1 MISFP
6 ASPALNDT
14 YTVGQTTWKWT
25 GTAWQIIARPVA
37 AHKSTH
43 AIGGSDALTPADIAA
58 LPDAIVVS
66 GAGTASANGTYTRG
80 ADLNGYKA
88 WYKGTGDRIY
98 VDGSL
103 AANLIGWQ
111 LKLGSQPSAS
121 YSSPTVSS
129 GLFDSN
135 GIPYFTDVGAFG
147 SAPVPSVRATHGHA
161 ISDTTGLQTA
171 LDSKIPSTEKGAA
184 NGVATLDSAGKVP
197 STQLPSYVDDVIEA
211 ANFASLP
218 ATGETGKIY
227 VTIDDR
233 KTYRWSGTVYVE
245 ISAAPGS
252 TDAVPEGSVNLYYT
266 DSRASAAAPVQSVAG
281 RTGAVTITSTDLAD
295 FSTAASAAAPVQSV
309 AGRTGAVTLAKSDV
323 GLGNVDNTSDAD
335 KPVST
340 ATQNALDGKQI
351 KTVYSDTAPSHSPGL
366 EWVDTTELRSY
377 RSYGSLWVEIDRA

>member
-43 AIGGSDALTPADIAA
+43 AIGGSDALTPADIGAA
-58 LPDAIVVS
+58 EAIH
-66 GAGTASANGTYTRG
+66 T
-80 ADLNGYKA
+80 
-88 WYKGTGDRIY
+88 
-98 VDGSL
+98 
-103 AANLIGWQ
+103 
-111 LKLGSQPSAS
+111 
-121 YSSPTVSS
+121 
-129 GLFDSN
+129 
-135 GIPYFTDVGAFG
+135 
-147 SAPVPSVRATHGHA
+147 HA
-161 ISDTTGLQTA
+161 ISDTTGLQSA
-171 LDSKIPSTEKGAA
+171 LDSKIPATEKGAA

-252 TDAVPEGSVNLYYT
+252 TDAVPEGSVNIYYT
-266 DSRASAAAPVQSVAG
+266 DARASAAAPVQSVAG

-340 ATQNALDGKQI
+340 ATATALNGKQI